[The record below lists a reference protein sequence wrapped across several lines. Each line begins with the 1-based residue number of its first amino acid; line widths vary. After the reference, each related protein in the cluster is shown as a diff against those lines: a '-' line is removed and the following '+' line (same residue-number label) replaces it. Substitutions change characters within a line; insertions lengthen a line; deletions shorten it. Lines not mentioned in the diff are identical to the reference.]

1 MISPQGL
8 AAYLLQ
14 AEVSD
19 INYALISLF
28 LQMLDVIQVFFLLVP
43 VMRFLTNQ
51 YNNASK
57 VLI

>member
-51 YNNASK
+51 YNNASQ